1 MYHTVIDASALPG
14 KSCPPEERRV
24 LVPVTNRFPT
34 VIGTNSMTSPES
46 FRTCSRRRWLATVAS
61 AALAAPLVGYAKLP
75 ASKRRDFHVCLAP
88 PLVEREPELL
98 DIVRAAGVDTVWLA
112 GFFYGFRP
120 YPQEQII
127 KAQQLA
133 TRAGLRAELITVPL
147 GHPGDS
153 LGSRDGDFPLTP
165 PKHWRLGERFDGK
178 RFAGTSLHA
187 PATQENA
194 EALRDLRRLGFH
206 SAFVDDDFRLARG
219 PGEIGGC
226 FCAEH
231 RAEFL
236 RTQGF
241 SDARWNELLDD
252 VRERRLTKLLRAWV
266 DWTCDQLTA
275 SFRAQQHAFG
285 GDFGNMIMYLGAEKA
300 GIRLRDYRRIPVRVG
315 ELMFDDTSFGRG
327 KGKTDELFSA
337 LFHRRFVEPD
347 RAFSETTAYP
357 ADKLSA
363 ANMAAKLTISTIAD
377 VRHTMFMSG
386 LTPFPRA
393 HWSTLGPAM
402 REQARLHELVAGHR
416 PRGPF
421 KHVWGEAQRYVGN
434 DQPFSLWLAT
444 GVPFEVVGEPACDG
458 WNFLSDFD
466 ARELPQAKPAFSC
479 QLVCRAQPAVD
490 GQRIEVVP
498 ETLYALFAFKRR
510 IRASLANVPV
520 VEEETPMV
528 CAWYPTA
535 KRVLLWNLLPE
546 PRRVTVTFRGR
557 QRPAELGPLGSVVLD
572 DLSS

>member
-1 MYHTVIDASALPG
+1 MQM
-14 KSCPPEERRV
+14 
-24 LVPVTNRFPT
+24 PT
-34 VIGTNSMTSPES
+34 QLES
-46 FRTCSRRRWLATVAS
+46 LSTCSRRRWLTAVAG
-61 AALAAPLVGYAKLP
+61 AALAVPFVGYSKSP
-75 ASKRRDFHVCLAP
+75 RSKRRDYHVCLAP
-88 PLVEREPELL
+88 PVIECEPELL
-98 DIVRAAGVDTVWLA
+98 AIVRAAGVDTVWLP
-112 GFFYGFRP
+112 GFCYGFRP
-120 YPQEQII
+120 YPPEQII
-127 KAQQLA
+127 KAQKLA
-133 TRAGLRAELITVPL
+133 ARAGLRAELITVPL

-178 RFAGTSLHA
+178 RYAGTSLHA
-187 PATQENA
+187 PATEENA
-194 EALRDLRRLGFH
+194 TALRELRRLGFRH
-206 SAFVDDDFRLARG
+206 AFVDDDFRLARG

-236 RTQGF
+236 RTHDF
-241 SDARWNELLDD
+241 VDARWSELLDD
-252 VRERRLTKLLRAWV
+252 VRARRLTKLLRSWV
-266 DWTCDQLTA
+266 DWTCNQLTT
-275 SFRAQQHAFG
+275 SFRAQQRVFDG
-285 GDFGNMIMYLGAEKA
+285 EFGNMIMYLGAEKA
-300 GIRLRDYRRIPVRVG
+300 GIRLRDYRRVPVRVG
-315 ELMFDDTSFGRG
+315 ELMFDDASFDRV

-363 ANMAAKLTISTIAD
+363 ANMAAKLTVSTIAD

-393 HWSTLGPAM
+393 HWATLGPAM

-421 KHVWGEAQRYVGN
+421 KHVWGEAQRYVGD

-444 GVPFEVVGEPACDG
+444 GVPFEVVEEPARDG

-466 ARELPQAKPAFSC
+466 AREMPSAKPAFSG
-479 QLVCRAQPAVD
+479 QLVCRNQPAVG
-490 GQRIEVVP
+490 GQHLEVVP
-498 ETLYALFAFKRR
+498 ETLDALFAFKRR
-510 IRASLANVPV
+510 IRASLTNVPV

-528 CAWYPTA
+528 CAWYPSA

-546 PRRVTVTFRGR
+546 PRRVTVSFRER
-557 QRPAELGPLGSVVLD
+557 QRPA
-572 DLSS
+572 

>member
-1 MYHTVIDASALPG
+1 M
-14 KSCPPEERRV
+14 
-24 LVPVTNRFPT
+24 
-34 VIGTNSMTSPES
+34 IGSNSRHHLES
-46 FRTCSRRRWLATVAS
+46 LSTCSRRRWLAALAS
-61 AALAAPLVGYAKLP
+61 ATLAGSFPSYGKPPP
-75 ASKRRDFHVCLAP
+75 ARRRDFHLCLAP
-88 PLVEREPELL
+88 PLIEREPELL
-98 DIVRAAGVDTVWLA
+98 EIVRAAGVETVWLA

-120 YPQEQII
+120 YPREQLIR
-127 KAQQLA
+127 AQQLVA
-133 TRAGLRAELITVPL
+133 RAGLRAELITVPL
-147 GHPGDS
+147 GHPGNS

-165 PKHWRLGERFDGK
+165 PPHWRLGERFDGQ

-187 PATQENA
+187 PATEENVA
-194 EALRDLRRLGFH
+194 ALRELRRLGFRL
-206 SAFVDDDFRLARG
+206 AFVDDDFRLARG

-236 RTQGF
+236 RLHGF
-241 SDARWNELLDD
+241 PEARWSELLDD
-252 VRERRLTKLLRAWV
+252 VRARRLTKLLRAWV

-275 SFRAQQHAFG
+275 SFRAQQRAFDG
-285 GDFGNMIMYLGAEKA
+285 EFGNMIMYLGAEKA
-300 GIRLRDYRRIPVRVG
+300 GIRLRDYRRALVRVG
-315 ELMFDDTSFGRG
+315 ELMFDDASFGRV

-363 ANMAAKLTISTIAD
+363 VNMAAKLTVSTIAD

-386 LTPFPRA
+386 LTPFPRG
-393 HWSTLGPAM
+393 HWTTLGPAM

-434 DQPFSLWLAT
+434 DQPFSLWLAA
-444 GVPFEVVGEPACDG
+444 GVPFEVVAAPARDG

-466 ARELPQAKPAFSC
+466 ARELSQAQSAFSG
-479 QLVCRAQPAVD
+479 QLVCRAHPAD
-490 GQRIEVVP
+490 SGQRLEVVP
-498 ETLYALFAFKRR
+498 ETLDALFAFKRR
-510 IRASLANVPV
+510 LSASLADVPV
-520 VEEETPMV
+520 VIEETPVV
-528 CAWYPTA
+528 CAWYPSA

-546 PRRVTVTFRGR
+546 PRRVTISFRGR
-557 QRPAELGPLGSVVLD
+557 QRAIELGPLGSTVLEAFPA
-572 DLSS
+572 

>member
-1 MYHTVIDASALPG
+1 MPIQL
-14 KSCPPEERRV
+14 
-24 LVPVTNRFPT
+24 
-34 VIGTNSMTSPES
+34 ES
-46 FRTCSRRRWLATVAS
+46 LSTCSRRRWLTAVAG
-61 AALAAPLVGYAKLP
+61 AALAVPFVGIAQP
-75 ASKRRDFHVCLAP
+75 GISRRRDYHVCLAP
-88 PLVEREPELL
+88 PIIEREPELL

-120 YPQEQII
+120 YPTEQIV

-133 TRAGLRAELITVPL
+133 ARAGLRAELITVPL

-165 PKHWRLGERFDGK
+165 PNHWRLGERFDGK

-187 PATQENA
+187 PATEENA
-194 EALRDLRRLGFH
+194 AALRELRRLGFRR
-206 SAFVDDDFRLARG
+206 AFVDDDFRLARG

-231 RAEFL
+231 RAAFL
-236 RTQGF
+236 RAHGL
-241 SDARWNELLDD
+241 SDARWSELLDD
-252 VRERRLTKLLRAWV
+252 LRERRLTKLLRAWV
-266 DWTCDQLTA
+266 DGNCDQLTA
-275 SFRAQQHAFG
+275 SFRAQQRAFDG
-285 GDFGNMIMYLGAEKA
+285 SFGNMIMYLGAEKA
-300 GIRLRDYRRIPVRVG
+300 GIRLRDYRRVPVRVG
-315 ELMFDDTSFGRG
+315 ELMFGDASFGRV
-327 KGKTDELFSA
+327 KGKTDELFSV

-363 ANMAAKLTISTIAD
+363 ANLAAKLTISTIAD

-393 HWSTLGPAM
+393 HWTPLGPAM

-421 KHVWGEAQRYVGN
+421 KHVWGEAQRYVGD
-434 DQPFSLWLAT
+434 DQPFSLWLAA
-444 GVPFEVVGEPACDG
+444 GVPFEVVAEPTRDG

-466 ARELPQAKPAFSC
+466 AREVSQAKSGFSG
-479 QLVCRAQPAVD
+479 QLVCRAQPAAS
-490 GQRIEVVP
+490 GQRLEVVP
-498 ETLYALFAFKRR
+498 ETLDALFAFKRR

-520 VEEETPMV
+520 VEEETPVV
-528 CAWYPTA
+528 CAWYPSA
-535 KRVLLWNLLPE
+535 KRVLLWNLLPA
-546 PRRVTVTFRGR
+546 PRRVTVSFRGR
-557 QRPAELGPLGSVVLD
+557 QRATELGPLGSVVLD